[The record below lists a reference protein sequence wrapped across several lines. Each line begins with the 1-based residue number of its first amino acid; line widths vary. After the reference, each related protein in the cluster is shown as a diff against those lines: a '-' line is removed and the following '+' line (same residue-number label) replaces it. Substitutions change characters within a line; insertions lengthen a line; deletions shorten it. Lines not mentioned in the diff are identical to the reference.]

1 MVYPDRNTLQWEQLE
16 KEKETT
22 MVTLVDVPGYT
33 GLVLAF
39 VLMAVAVC
47 LLMRG
52 DLRIQYRL
60 VLLAIITIAALFLL
74 APMTPIMFM
83 VLVYRVPGS
92 AVPFLAALLAVI
104 LVFASTLVFGRVF
117 CGYGCPLGAVQE
129 LPYFIPVR
137 KVVLKQNPILLVLRG
152 VLITLLCLAA
162 FFFAAKY
169 LMSSM
174 VLLRGARTLFVS
186 PELTLPLV
194 LFLAVIAL
202 SAFLYRPFCRYACP
216 LGALLSLAAWAGR
229 FSLRKGK
236 ACTRC
241 GKCQAACPTG
251 EMAQGRRGNE
261 CYLCG
266 RCLDSCPVEGA
277 LAYARRPGL

>member
-1 MVYPDRNTLQWEQLE
+1 
-16 KEKETT
+16 

-33 GLVLAF
+33 GLALAF
-39 VLMAVAVC
+39 GLMAVAV
-47 LLMRG
+47 LLLFRKN
-52 DLRIQYRL
+52 LRKGYRL
-60 VLLAIITIAALFLL
+60 VLLAVISVAGLFLL

-83 VLVYRVPGS
+83 VLVYRIPGS
-92 AVPFLAALLAVI
+92 SVPFLAAVLAVT
-104 LVFASTLVFGRVF
+104 LVMAITIVFGRVF

-129 LPYFIPVR
+129 IPYYLPVQ
-137 KVVLKQNPILLVLRG
+137 KVVLKQNYLLLVLRG

-169 LMSSM
+169 LMTSM
-174 VLLRGARTLFVS
+174 VLLRGARSIFVS
-186 PELTLPLV
+186 PELTLPLFLFIAV
-194 LFLAVIAL
+194 LAMSVV
-202 SAFLYRPFCRYACP
+202 LYRPFCRYACP
-216 LGALLSLAAWAGR
+216 LGALLSLGAWVSR
-229 FSLRKGK
+229 FSLKKGT

-266 RCLDSCPVEGA
+266 RCLDACPVEGA
-277 LAYARRPGL
+277 LTYGRRRGL